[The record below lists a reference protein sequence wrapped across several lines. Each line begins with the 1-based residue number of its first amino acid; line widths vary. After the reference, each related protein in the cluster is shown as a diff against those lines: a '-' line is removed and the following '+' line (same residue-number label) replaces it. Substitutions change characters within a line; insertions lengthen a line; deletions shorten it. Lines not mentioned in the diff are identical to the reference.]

1 MHLNCHG
8 NKRKLGSGEKGDMCV
23 DLYGGPLYTDPNVAT
38 RDRPR
43 TEVPVE
49 QEWGVTVHRAEY
61 GVIESRE

>member
-1 MHLNCHG
+1 
-8 NKRKLGSGEKGDMCV
+8 MCGLV
-23 DLYGGPLYTDPNVAT
+23 RWTIVSYTDPNVAT

-61 GVIESRE
+61 VVIESRE